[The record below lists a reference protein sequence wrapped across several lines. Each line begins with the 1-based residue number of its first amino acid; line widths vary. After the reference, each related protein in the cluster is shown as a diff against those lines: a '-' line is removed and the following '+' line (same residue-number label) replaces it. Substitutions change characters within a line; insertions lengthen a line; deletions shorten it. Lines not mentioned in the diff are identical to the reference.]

1 MYTKNEQMMLKALS
15 QAELAF
21 KKGEAA
27 IGAIIVKDG
36 QILARGHN
44 LKEAKH
50 DVTSHA
56 EIEAIRKASKRLGT
70 WRLDGCD
77 MYVTLEPCPMC
88 ASAIIQARIR
98 TLYIGAMDNRAGAA
112 GSVVDLFRVP
122 QFNHRVDVV
131 CGVLHQQCSDILKRF
146 FQKIRT
152 NDKNNRKRYNIDN

>member
-1 MYTKNEQMMLKALS
+1 MYTKNEQLMLKALK
-15 QAELAF
+15 QANLAY

-27 IGAIIVKDG
+27 VGAIIVRDG
-36 QILARGHN
+36 KVIARGHN

-56 EIEAIRKASKRLGT
+56 EIEAIRKAAKKLGT

-88 ASAIIQARIR
+88 AGAIIQSRIR
-98 TLYIGAMDNRAGAA
+98 TLYIGAMDSRAGAA
-112 GSVVDLFRVP
+112 GSVIDLFRVA

-131 CGVLHQQCSDILKRF
+131 YGLLFEQCGEILKKF
-146 FQKIRT
+146 FMNVR
-152 NDKNNRKRYNIDN
+152 KN

>member
-1 MYTKNEQMMLKALS
+1 MYTRNEQFMIKALS
-15 QAELAF
+15 QAKQAYDKSETAV
-21 KKGEAA
+21 
-27 IGAIIVKDG
+27 GAVIVKDG
-36 QILARGHN
+36 QIIARGHN
-44 LKEAKH
+44 QKETKH

-56 EIEAIRKASKRLGT
+56 EIEAIRKAARKLGT

-88 ASAIIQARIR
+88 AGAIIQSRIK

-131 CGVLHQQCSDILKRF
+131 YGVLYEQCGELLKDF
-146 FQKIRT
+146 FRKIR
-152 NDKNNRKRYNIDN
+152 KS

>member
-1 MYTKNEQMMLKALS
+1 MYTKNEQLMLKALN
-15 QAELAF
+15 QAKHAYD
-21 KKGEAA
+21 KGEAA
-27 IGAIIVKDG
+27 VGAIIVKNG
-36 QILARGHN
+36 QIIARGHN

-56 EIEAIRKASKRLGT
+56 EIEAIRKAAKKLGN

-88 ASAIIQARIR
+88 AGAIIQSRIR
-98 TLYIGAMDNRAGAA
+98 TLYIGAMDNKVGAA

-131 CGVLHQQCSDILKRF
+131 IGLLHKECAEILKEF
-146 FQKIRT
+146 FEQL
-152 NDKNNRKRYNIDN
+152 RKK

>member
-1 MYTKNEQMMLKALS
+1 MYTTKEQIMLKALR

-21 KKGEAA
+21 SKGEAA
-27 IGAIIVKDG
+27 VGAVIVKDG
-36 QILARGHN
+36 EIIARGHN
-44 LKEAKH
+44 RKEAKL

-56 EIEAIRKASKRLGT
+56 EIEAIKKAARKLGT
-70 WRLDGCD
+70 WRLEDCE

-88 ASAIIQARIR
+88 ASAIIQSRIK

-131 CGVLHQQCSDILKRF
+131 IGLLHEQCTDILKRF
-146 FQKIRT
+146 FSQLRQ
-152 NDKNNRKRYNIDN
+152 R

>member
-1 MYTKNEQMMLKALS
+1 MYTKNEQLMLKALK
-15 QAELAF
+15 QANLAY

-27 IGAIIVKDG
+27 VGAIIVKDG
-36 QILARGHN
+36 KVIARGHN

-56 EIEAIRKASKRLGT
+56 EIEAIRKAAKKLGT

-88 ASAIIQARIR
+88 AGAIIQSRIR
-98 TLYIGAMDNRAGAA
+98 TLYIGAMDSRAGAA
-112 GSVVDLFRVP
+112 GSVIDLFRVA

-131 CGVLHQQCSDILKRF
+131 YGLLFEQCGEILKKF
-146 FQKIRT
+146 FMNIR
-152 NDKNNRKRYNIDN
+152 KN

>member
-1 MYTKNEQMMLKALS
+1 MYTYNEQLMLKALK
-15 QAELAF
+15 QANIAY

-27 IGAIIVKDG
+27 VGAIIVRDG
-36 QILARGHN
+36 MVIARGHN

-56 EIEAIRKASKRLGT
+56 EIEAIRKAAKKLGT

-88 ASAIIQARIR
+88 AGAIIQSRIK
-98 TLYIGAMDNRAGAA
+98 TLYIGAMDSRAGAA
-112 GSVVDLFRVP
+112 GSVVDLFRVA

-131 CGVLHQQCSDILKRF
+131 YGLLFEQCGEILKKF
-146 FQKIRT
+146 F
-152 NDKNNRKRYNIDN
+152 KNVRKN

>member
-1 MYTKNEQMMLKALS
+1 MYTKNEQFMLKALN
-15 QAELAF
+15 QAKHAYD
-21 KKGEAA
+21 KGEAA

-44 LKEAKH
+44 QKEAKH

-56 EIEAIRKASKRLGT
+56 EIEAIRKASKKLGS

-88 ASAIIQARIR
+88 AGAIIQSRIR

-112 GSVVDLFRVP
+112 GSVVDLFRVQ
-122 QFNHRVDVV
+122 QFNHKVDVV
-131 CGVLHQQCSDILKRF
+131 IGLLHEQCAEILKKF
-146 FQKIRT
+146 FNTLR
-152 NDKNNRKRYNIDN
+152 KNKCY